1 MNMHNPK
8 RISTHLASGNPIA
21 IIGMAGRFPGAA
33 SVDEFW
39 DNLRNG
45 VDSISRF
52 EDGELE
58 DAFTAQERACM
69 DFVPARAILDAVD
82 LFDADFFG
90 MYPREAALTDPQHR
104 VFLECAWEALESAG
118 YDPVAYPGAIGVFA
132 GCSMNTY
139 FLNNVCADRA
149 TIEAFTSNFQVG
161 NYPMLVGAGQD
172 FLATRVAYKL
182 DLRGPAVTL
191 GTACSTSLTAVVQ
204 ACQSLHLRQSDM
216 VLAGGAS
223 ITFPQKRGYMHQQG
237 GMVSRDGRC
246 CPFDADASGTVFGSG
261 AAAVLLKRLDDALA
275 DGDRI
280 HAVIRSAAVNNDGSR
295 KVGFTAPSIHGQAD
309 VVATAH
315 AFAGVE
321 ARSIGFIE
329 CHGTATPLGD
339 PIEFTALV
347 KAFSAT
353 TDEQGFCA
361 LGSVKANVG
370 HLDAAA
376 GVTGLI
382 KAALAV
388 RDGVIPPL
396 VNFNRPSPFLDLE
409 HSPFYINTTLQPW
422 TAPVGM
428 PRRGGVTALGV
439 GGTNVHVVIEEA
451 PGAADTAGSEARRPA
466 IILPVSARTEGAL
479 VRSKAAL
486 AAHLETHACLS
497 MSDVGHTLQQ
507 GRRAFDHRDAIVC
520 HDRLDAIAQ
529 LRRQVPSGG
538 RAKGSAIPPIVFMV
552 PGQGAQYLG
561 MGRGLYEREPVFRD
575 IMDIGANI
583 LQPSLGRDL
592 RALIY
597 DESQADGDAD
607 GTLRST
613 IFAQPALFLTAYAT
627 ARLWMS
633 WGVEPAAMVGHSV
646 GELVCATL
654 ADVFSLKD
662 ALGLIA
668 ARGRLMQDCRPGAM
682 LAVRL
687 SEAELSGLLREDI
700 DIAAVNG
707 PRSCVASGTYQ
718 AVHAL
723 EQVLTGLNVM
733 HRRLQTSHAFHSAM
747 MDPVAATL
755 TSHIETL
762 SLRQPQI
769 PFVSGVSGKWIDPD
783 EAVSALY
790 WARHCRDC
798 VRFSDAVATVASEAT
813 PILLEVGAGRTLG
826 DLAAHSLQKGAIRDI
841 VASLRDASTESDD
854 HGTILTAL
862 GRLWVAGVKP
872 LWNEVNG
879 GRHRRVPLPTYPFER
894 ESHWI
899 AAPKP
904 GTREKAVTS
913 LEEGRGH
920 RIPHVL
926 PKSIAIGTDM
936 FVPPLPVASTA
947 PIPPVSRLSE
957 IRAKI
962 ASMLEDLSGER
973 IKDGGAETTFLEL
986 GFDSLFLA
994 QLAARVQKIFGVAVT
1009 FRQLLGDL
1017 SSIAALADHLDRQT
1031 PRAAMPVAP
1040 APIAEL
1046 GSQPTAGASTL
1057 SAPVMDRL
1065 DGAGH
1070 AGLHSLFQ
1078 QQLTTMQSL
1087 FAQQFQ
1093 ALNGSVPGLSVL
1105 GPLPVPPS
1113 ATGSLAAR
1121 SAPLPPV
1128 AEATSASRLH
1138 AYRAGASDAAPAT
1151 TPAQQSFINDLTA
1164 RYNART
1170 PGSKR
1175 GTQDARGVLADPR
1188 AAAGF
1193 RREWKELV
1201 YPILCARSK
1210 GSKIWD
1216 VDGNEYVD
1224 LVNGY
1229 GQTAFG
1235 HAPDFVVSAIAE
1247 QMEQG
1252 FPIGPQSP
1260 LAGEVA
1266 GMISR
1271 MTGNERVTFCNTG
1284 SEAIMAAMRVART
1297 VTGRDRV
1304 VVFAGAYHGQFDE
1317 VLVKTF
1323 GRSTSPGA
1331 LPAAPGIP
1339 DTSVTNMVVLPY
1351 GTPESLEWI
1360 RTNSGSLAAVIVE
1373 PVQSRRPA
1381 FLPHVFIQE
1390 LRTITEISG
1399 CALVFDEVVTGFR
1412 VQAGGMQAALGINAD
1427 LVTYGKVVGGG
1438 MPIGILAGKA
1448 RFMDALDG
1456 GQWRYG
1462 DKSLPEIAPTFFAGT
1477 FVRHPLALAAARAV
1491 LRHIEA
1497 KGPALQ
1503 RELASRTAGLVD
1515 RLNAKLE
1522 RNGIATR
1529 AEAFSSWFYL
1539 NFGNEDRLAGLF
1551 FHHARLLGVH
1561 VQEGF
1566 PCFLTTEHSARD
1578 IDHILD
1584 VFTKSLDALQAV
1596 GILSSGPRLPL
1607 EAIPREVV
1615 IEEPLP
1621 DVVPWTE
1628 PQKEIWL
1635 AAQLGNHASCAFNE
1649 SVSLEFTGDLDVNA
1663 LAEALDDVV
1672 ARHDSLRASFGRDGE
1687 RMHVASESAI
1697 ELPYV
1702 DFSDSGDA
1710 QKALASLLASDA
1722 CRPFDLAEGPLVR
1735 ATLAR
1740 CTEARHVLVLTAHHI
1755 ICDGWSMNVIL
1766 NEIMACYAARRQG
1779 GSADLPAVPSFRLHA
1794 VDMAKPDGGNRRAEA
1809 FWLKE
1814 YATLP
1819 APLDLPSD
1827 RPRPPRKSF
1836 RGATFSDAIGAD
1848 LLRTAKAAGARQGCT
1863 LFVTLLSTLQILVG
1877 RLAGHD
1883 DVVIA
1888 VPTAGQNLAGLD
1900 GLVGHCVNLLPV
1912 RSHLHLDSSAGEHLK
1927 TTKRSVLEAY
1937 EHQEYTY
1944 GTLVH
1949 RLGVPRDQSR
1959 LPLTQIQFNL
1969 EKLVAGPQPEGL
1981 TVKAVPNGKA
1991 FSNFDLFIN
2000 FVELADGIRIDC
2012 DYSTD
2017 LFDETTIARWMGHF
2031 RTLLA
2036 AIAGDALVPLSA
2048 LPLLSIEEQDWL
2060 LRTLNDTAAGD
2071 LDQRPVQDLVSAQA
2085 SRTPDAVAVM
2095 WRDLAVSYGELDK
2108 RANRLARHIGA
2119 IVPGAGG
2126 RIALGVSRSPDLLV
2140 GLLAILKAGHAYV
2153 PFDTQQPAARLRT
2166 ILEDAQIAALLCD
2179 SLDVAANLTYVPVI
2193 ELATDRD
2200 EILSHSDAP
2209 LPRSPANGAEG
2220 TAYVIF
2226 TSGSTGKPK
2235 GVEVAHHSLT
2245 NLLWSMARKPGF
2257 TSADTLLAVTTISFD
2272 IAAAELLLPLA
2283 TGGRVVIADRAEVT
2297 DGFRLVERIGT
2308 SQATVVQATPS
2319 LWRML
2324 LEAGFRSRPGFAMLC
2339 GGEPLSRD
2347 LADRLLEGGGALW
2360 NLYGPTETTIWS
2372 SAGEVLPGS
2381 DLVTIG
2387 TPLLNTQIHV
2397 LDAINQI
2404 VPIGVAGELFIGGAG
2419 LAKGYLGRADLT
2431 AQSFRNVSLPG
2442 HEQRRLYR
2450 TGDRAKRLADGAIQL
2465 MGRADTQ
2472 VKLRGFRI
2480 ELEEIEAVVRACPG
2494 VAAVAV
2500 SLSNVGSE
2508 PRLVAY
2514 FVPAGDISLEP
2525 ASLKNH
2531 AAARLPDYMVPTL
2544 WMSLDALPLTPNR
2557 KLDRSALPVATAA
2570 PAHRTVLPPETPL
2583 QAQLVRIFSDALQ
2596 VPDVGIDDN
2605 LFALGGDSIHVFRI
2619 ASRMREQGFALE
2631 AANVMQC
2638 PTVRT
2643 LADAAAT
2650 PRATSDE
2657 AAAPSLQSFR
2667 RTARPL
2673 GATTR

>member
-118 YDPVAYPGAIGVFA
+118 YDPAAYPGAIGVFA

-149 TIEAFTSNFQVG
+149 TIEDFTSNFQVG

-261 AAAVLLKRLDDALA
+261 VSAVLLKRLDDALA

-451 PGAADTAGSEARRPA
+451 PRAADMAGSEARGPA

-597 DESQADGDAD
+597 DETQADGDAD

-654 ADVFSLKD
+654 ADVFSLED

-733 HRRLQTSHAFHSAM
+733 HCRLQTSHAFHSAM

-755 TSHIETL
+755 TSHIESL

-798 VRFSDAVATVASEAT
+798 VRFSDAVATVAREAT

-904 GTREKAVTS
+904 GTREKEVTS
-913 LEEGRGH
+913 LEEGREH

-926 PKSIAIGTDM
+926 PKSVAIGTDM

-947 PIPPVSRLSE
+947 PIPPVSRLSD

-962 ASMLEDLSGER
+962 ASML
-973 IKDGGAETTFLEL
+973 
-986 GFDSLFLA
+986 
-994 QLAARVQKIFGVAVT
+994 V
-1009 FRQLLGDL
+1009 
-1017 SSIAALADHLDRQT
+1017 
-1031 PRAAMPVAP
+1031 
-1040 APIAEL
+1040 
-1046 GSQPTAGASTL
+1046 
-1057 SAPVMDRL
+1057 
-1065 DGAGH
+1065 
-1070 AGLHSLFQ
+1070 
-1078 QQLTTMQSL
+1078 
-1087 FAQQFQ
+1087 
-1093 ALNGSVPGLSVL
+1093 
-1105 GPLPVPPS
+1105 
-1113 ATGSLAAR
+1113 
-1121 SAPLPPV
+1121 
-1128 AEATSASRLH
+1128 
-1138 AYRAGASDAAPAT
+1138 
-1151 TPAQQSFINDLTA
+1151 
-1164 RYNART
+1164 
-1170 PGSKR
+1170 
-1175 GTQDARGVLADPR
+1175 
-1188 AAAGF
+1188 
-1193 RREWKELV
+1193 
-1201 YPILCARSK
+1201 
-1210 GSKIWD
+1210 
-1216 VDGNEYVD
+1216 
-1224 LVNGY
+1224 
-1229 GQTAFG
+1229 
-1235 HAPDFVVSAIAE
+1235 
-1247 QMEQG
+1247 
-1252 FPIGPQSP
+1252 
-1260 LAGEVA
+1260 
-1266 GMISR
+1266 
-1271 MTGNERVTFCNTG
+1271 
-1284 SEAIMAAMRVART
+1284 
-1297 VTGRDRV
+1297 
-1304 VVFAGAYHGQFDE
+1304 
-1317 VLVKTF
+1317 
-1323 GRSTSPGA
+1323 
-1331 LPAAPGIP
+1331 
-1339 DTSVTNMVVLPY
+1339 
-1351 GTPESLEWI
+1351 
-1360 RTNSGSLAAVIVE
+1360 
-1373 PVQSRRPA
+1373 
-1381 FLPHVFIQE
+1381 
-1390 LRTITEISG
+1390 
-1399 CALVFDEVVTGFR
+1399 
-1412 VQAGGMQAALGINAD
+1412 
-1427 LVTYGKVVGGG
+1427 
-1438 MPIGILAGKA
+1438 
-1448 RFMDALDG
+1448 
-1456 GQWRYG
+1456 
-1462 DKSLPEIAPTFFAGT
+1462 
-1477 FVRHPLALAAARAV
+1477 
-1491 LRHIEA
+1491 
-1497 KGPALQ
+1497 
-1503 RELASRTAGLVD
+1503 
-1515 RLNAKLE
+1515 
-1522 RNGIATR
+1522 
-1529 AEAFSSWFYL
+1529 
-1539 NFGNEDRLAGLF
+1539 
-1551 FHHARLLGVH
+1551 
-1561 VQEGF
+1561 
-1566 PCFLTTEHSARD
+1566 
-1578 IDHILD
+1578 
-1584 VFTKSLDALQAV
+1584 
-1596 GILSSGPRLPL
+1596 
-1607 EAIPREVV
+1607 
-1615 IEEPLP
+1615 
-1621 DVVPWTE
+1621 
-1628 PQKEIWL
+1628 
-1635 AAQLGNHASCAFNE
+1635 
-1649 SVSLEFTGDLDVNA
+1649 
-1663 LAEALDDVV
+1663 
-1672 ARHDSLRASFGRDGE
+1672 
-1687 RMHVASESAI
+1687 
-1697 ELPYV
+1697 
-1702 DFSDSGDA
+1702 
-1710 QKALASLLASDA
+1710 
-1722 CRPFDLAEGPLVR
+1722 
-1735 ATLAR
+1735 
-1740 CTEARHVLVLTAHHI
+1740 
-1755 ICDGWSMNVIL
+1755 
-1766 NEIMACYAARRQG
+1766 
-1779 GSADLPAVPSFRLHA
+1779 
-1794 VDMAKPDGGNRRAEA
+1794 
-1809 FWLKE
+1809 
-1814 YATLP
+1814 
-1819 APLDLPSD
+1819 
-1827 RPRPPRKSF
+1827 
-1836 RGATFSDAIGAD
+1836 
-1848 LLRTAKAAGARQGCT
+1848 
-1863 LFVTLLSTLQILVG
+1863 
-1877 RLAGHD
+1877 
-1883 DVVIA
+1883 
-1888 VPTAGQNLAGLD
+1888 
-1900 GLVGHCVNLLPV
+1900 
-1912 RSHLHLDSSAGEHLK
+1912 
-1927 TTKRSVLEAY
+1927 
-1937 EHQEYTY
+1937 
-1944 GTLVH
+1944 
-1949 RLGVPRDQSR
+1949 
-1959 LPLTQIQFNL
+1959 
-1969 EKLVAGPQPEGL
+1969 
-1981 TVKAVPNGKA
+1981 
-1991 FSNFDLFIN
+1991 
-2000 FVELADGIRIDC
+2000 
-2012 DYSTD
+2012 
-2017 LFDETTIARWMGHF
+2017 
-2031 RTLLA
+2031 
-2036 AIAGDALVPLSA
+2036 
-2048 LPLLSIEEQDWL
+2048 
-2060 LRTLNDTAAGD
+2060 
-2071 LDQRPVQDLVSAQA
+2071 
-2085 SRTPDAVAVM
+2085 
-2095 WRDLAVSYGELDK
+2095 
-2108 RANRLARHIGA
+2108 
-2119 IVPGAGG
+2119 
-2126 RIALGVSRSPDLLV
+2126 
-2140 GLLAILKAGHAYV
+2140 
-2153 PFDTQQPAARLRT
+2153 
-2166 ILEDAQIAALLCD
+2166 
-2179 SLDVAANLTYVPVI
+2179 
-2193 ELATDRD
+2193 D
-2200 EILSHSDAP
+2200 EI
-2209 LPRSPANGAEG
+2209 
-2220 TAYVIF
+2220 
-2226 TSGSTGKPK
+2226 
-2235 GVEVAHHSLT
+2235 
-2245 NLLWSMARKPGF
+2245 
-2257 TSADTLLAVTTISFD
+2257 
-2272 IAAAELLLPLA
+2272 
-2283 TGGRVVIADRAEVT
+2283 
-2297 DGFRLVERIGT
+2297 
-2308 SQATVVQATPS
+2308 
-2319 LWRML
+2319 
-2324 LEAGFRSRPGFAMLC
+2324 
-2339 GGEPLSRD
+2339 
-2347 LADRLLEGGGALW
+2347 
-2360 NLYGPTETTIWS
+2360 
-2372 SAGEVLPGS
+2372 
-2381 DLVTIG
+2381 
-2387 TPLLNTQIHV
+2387 
-2397 LDAINQI
+2397 
-2404 VPIGVAGELFIGGAG
+2404 
-2419 LAKGYLGRADLT
+2419 
-2431 AQSFRNVSLPG
+2431 
-2442 HEQRRLYR
+2442 
-2450 TGDRAKRLADGAIQL
+2450 
-2465 MGRADTQ
+2465 
-2472 VKLRGFRI
+2472 
-2480 ELEEIEAVVRACPG
+2480 
-2494 VAAVAV
+2494 
-2500 SLSNVGSE
+2500 
-2508 PRLVAY
+2508 
-2514 FVPAGDISLEP
+2514 
-2525 ASLKNH
+2525 
-2531 AAARLPDYMVPTL
+2531 
-2544 WMSLDALPLTPNR
+2544 
-2557 KLDRSALPVATAA
+2557 
-2570 PAHRTVLPPETPL
+2570 
-2583 QAQLVRIFSDALQ
+2583 
-2596 VPDVGIDDN
+2596 
-2605 LFALGGDSIHVFRI
+2605 
-2619 ASRMREQGFALE
+2619 
-2631 AANVMQC
+2631 
-2638 PTVRT
+2638 
-2643 LADAAAT
+2643 
-2650 PRATSDE
+2650 
-2657 AAAPSLQSFR
+2657 
-2667 RTARPL
+2667 
-2673 GATTR
+2673 